1 MDFIGK
7 LETSD
12 SGKEIHAAYKGIVA
26 QYDDLGARLI
36 NIAGAANGDEYGR
49 KASAVRL
56 LGHLREA
63 RAVDVLVRQIMYCP
77 RVTVAGEMQSWEGY
91 YLAAVSLTKIGI
103 PAVPSV
109 MRRMREPSVEKNE
122 LQICAW
128 VLREILG
135 KDAALSMLSADVERY
150 PKWWQH
156 ASKADTARSLI
167 RDYRPSLSPPWGKA
181 DRSATS
187 GE

>member
-1 MDFIGK
+1 MDLIEK

-26 QYDDLGARLI
+26 QYDDLGSRLI
-36 NIAGAANGDEYGR
+36 NIAGAADDDRYGR
-49 KASAVRL
+49 KASAIRL

-77 RVTVAGEMQSWEGY
+77 RVTVAGEMRPREAY
-91 YLAAVSLTKIGI
+91 YLSAVSLTKIGL

-109 MRRMREPSVEKNE
+109 MRRMRDPSVEKNE
-122 LQICAW
+122 LQLCAW

-135 KDAALSMLSADVERY
+135 KDAALSMLSADVKRY

-167 RDYRPSLSPPWGKA
+167 REYQPSLSPPWIKEKMGTDK
-181 DRSATS
+181 
-187 GE
+187 